1 LTIIESFA
9 RERTIQQ
16 NRQQALQKDQELTS
30 EIFPLSDAR
39 KELLQELLDAQNTE
53 NQIRLNVSGKTFVT
67 KKTLNNVD
75 SMLKRMIN
83 SDFPIDKDENGSIL
97 LNDIASEHFDI
108 ILEHLRTNS
117 TTHIGLWES
126 LSVESGLYLE
136 NLLVTSDYLNTSKLS
151 DKIHIILDE
160 IKWKQE
166 APLVETCKREFRTVP
181 NIPSIPIDYNWIEK
195 IKYGT
200 LSKKVSIEKYLDNI

>member
-1 LTIIESFA
+1 
-9 RERTIQQ
+9 
-16 NRQQALQKDQELTS
+16 
-30 EIFPLSDAR
+30 
-39 KELLQELLDAQNTE
+39 
-53 NQIRLNVSGKTFVT
+53 
-67 KKTLNNVD
+67 
-75 SMLKRMIN
+75 M
-83 SDFPIDKDENGSIL
+83 
-97 LNDIASEHFDI
+97 LNDITSEHFDI
-108 ILEHLRTNS
+108 ILEHLKTNS

-136 NLLVTSDYLNTSKLS
+136 NLLVTSDYLNTAKLMKEALES
-151 DKIHIILDE
+151 IDKIHIILDE